1 VSWWEPTRA
10 ECHRRR
16 LRSTN
21 DATSAT
27 AGEDAVVDLVELD
40 LARDLDHDGL
50 GGLHLARD
58 DHYAILVTLLAGDVL
73 PGVSFVQDAYAGGAL
88 LTKEAFDKPMIV
100 RPGHDMLFSAG
111 FTSCTADI
119 NGDGELNI
127 FDFIS
132 FQGVFTS
139 GDMAADC
146 NQDGVLNVL
155 DFVCFQSKF
164 LAGCG

>member
-1 VSWWEPTRA
+1 VSWWGRTRA
-10 ECHRRR
+10 ECQRRR
-16 LRSTN
+16 LSSTN

-111 FTSCTADI
+111 FTSCTADVD
-119 NGDGELNI
+119 GDGELNI

-132 FQGVFTS
+132 FQGLYEVGS
-139 GDMAADC
+139 QSADC
-146 NQDGVLNVL
+146 NHDGVLNIL
-155 DFVCFQSKF
+155 DFVCYQAMFQQ
-164 LAGCG
+164 GC